1 MAKALHHPG
10 RGRGEHTQISN
21 SNGNS
26 TLWKLVFSISW
37 LLGAR
42 RFHQQQQQ
50 QHGMWRAHARPWY
63 RQRER
68 FSPLIW
74 FDWIRLS
81 AINSR
86 SGDGVS
92 LFTAR
97 NEMKWSVG
105 QRWWVEESRKRCV
118 VVERPRE
125 MEGGMGNEW
134 ETYDCN
140 ADEMEFLNET
150 LKTRKDKDKATEKKL
165 KIRAEVC

>member
-1 MAKALHHPG
+1 
-10 RGRGEHTQISN
+10 
-21 SNGNS
+21 
-26 TLWKLVFSISW
+26 
-37 LLGAR
+37 
-42 RFHQQQQQ
+42 
-50 QHGMWRAHARPWY
+50 
-63 RQRER
+63 
-68 FSPLIW
+68 
-74 FDWIRLS
+74 
-81 AINSR
+81 
-86 SGDGVS
+86 
-92 LFTAR
+92 
-97 NEMKWSVG
+97 MKWSVG